1 MHRKRRTFIWSFALV
16 SSDIIQKS
24 EEAWQEIDIVRF
36 TKIYPQQLLLCSI
49 MHWKLAAW
57 EFKSHLFP
65 LCRKD
70 FKQFRSIVW
79 IERQDRKSLVVATK
93 LLWPRMDRSRMTKI
107 KSKLAGAP
115 FPINYEQDTNCRFFF
130 STLKRIFPTQLPTM
144 SWFKLKL
151 TYILIIFSLDFC
163 LYYHYNLKLRLLLRT
178 YVKFIFVNRNTWLL
192 WNLFKVT

>member
-1 MHRKRRTFIWSFALV
+1 
-16 SSDIIQKS
+16 
-24 EEAWQEIDIVRF
+24 
-36 TKIYPQQLLLCSI
+36 
-49 MHWKLAAW
+49 
-57 EFKSHLFP
+57 
-65 LCRKD
+65 
-70 FKQFRSIVW
+70 
-79 IERQDRKSLVVATK
+79 
-93 LLWPRMDRSRMTKI
+93 MDRSRMTKI
-107 KSKLAGAP
+107 KSKLTGAP

-192 WNLFKVT
+192 WNLFKVFEPSNWDAVFLKNFAKREDHDDQPMMLSNKNLNSENRTCSVVQPYSLTITAKQTR

>member
-1 MHRKRRTFIWSFALV
+1 
-16 SSDIIQKS
+16 
-24 EEAWQEIDIVRF
+24 
-36 TKIYPQQLLLCSI
+36 
-49 MHWKLAAW
+49 MHWKLAAP
-57 EFKSHLFP
+57 EFKSDLFP

-93 LLWPRMDRSRMTKI
+93 IALAADGSFAHDKNQIKTHRCTVPNKLWTGY
-107 KSKLAGAP
+107 KLS
-115 FPINYEQDTNCRFFF
+115 IFF

-192 WNLFKVT
+192 WNLFKLFEPSNWDAVFLQKLR